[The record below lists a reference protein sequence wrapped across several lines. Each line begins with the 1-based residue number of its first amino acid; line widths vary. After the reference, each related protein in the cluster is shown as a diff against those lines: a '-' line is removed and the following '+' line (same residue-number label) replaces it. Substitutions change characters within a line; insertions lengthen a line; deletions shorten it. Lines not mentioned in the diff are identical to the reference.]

1 MNIQKLQQKLQ
12 VQRGRQLAKIECS
25 QPELREYA
33 KAIADSIQD
42 ISNPATE
49 KLFRRAILEFERKK
63 SSYSNNPALFNYC
76 TGKHR
81 DPHARSM
88 LNKGKELRE
97 MEKIC
102 KKLRRELDIIT
113 AEKSAVPKENG
124 FIHKS

>member
-1 MNIQKLQQKLQ
+1 VNLQKLQQKLQ

-25 QPELREYA
+25 QPELREHA
-33 KAIADSIQD
+33 KAIADSVQD
-42 ISNPATE
+42 IASPATE

-76 TGKHR
+76 TGKHGNT
-81 DPHARSM
+81 HARSM

-113 AEKSAVPKENG
+113 SKENTNWQLND
-124 FIHKS
+124 